1 MSLSIILP
9 VLDEGAIIADALERL
24 HAQAPGAELLVVDGG
39 SADATATLAEHHA
52 RVLHC
57 EPGRARQ
64 LNLGAR
70 EAGGGWLLFLHADT
84 CLPDGF
90 EDAIAEAGRRSRE
103 AGVFSLRIVGSHPLL
118 PLLSLGANLRTRL
131 RRIFLGD
138 QALFIRASLFRELG
152 GFPDLPL
159 LEDYAFSLLLK
170 RKGVPIYL
178 SPLKA
183 HTSGRRWD
191 AGGFFRT
198 WLQFRRI
205 FLRYHLHGGTAAD
218 STEFRAV
225 RRADQA

>member
-9 VLDEGAIIADALERL
+9 VLNEGAIIADALERL
-24 HAQAPGAELLVVDGG
+24 RAQAPRAELLVVDGG
-39 SADATATLAEHHA
+39 SADATAALAEGNT
-52 RVLHC
+52 RVMTC

-84 CLPDGF
+84 RLPDGF
-90 EDAIAEAGRRSRE
+90 EDAIAAAGRQGRE

-170 RKGVPIYL
+170 RRGVPIYF

-198 WLQFRRI
+198 WLQFRSI
-205 FLRYHLHGGTAAD
+205 FFRYNLHGATAA
-218 STEFRAV
+218 SAAEYRSV
-225 RRADQA
+225 RRADQP